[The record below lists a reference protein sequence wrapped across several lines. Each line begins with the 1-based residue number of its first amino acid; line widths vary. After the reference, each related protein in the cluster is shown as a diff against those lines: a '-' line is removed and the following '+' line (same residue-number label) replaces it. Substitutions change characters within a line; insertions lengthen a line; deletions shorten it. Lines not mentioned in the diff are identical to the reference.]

1 MCRVF
6 QGVKR
11 GLSEGANGPPAE
23 VRSAGLLGL
32 PLGPDELEAADCL
45 ASLVAG
51 GSGTGFDCAR
61 EILGRRNLVELA
73 RATPAQLVLELGL
86 DARSAAR
93 ITAAFAL
100 ARKLER
106 YRAPARSR
114 LRSPRAVWRLL
125 RPRMI
130 GLEQETFVVLLL
142 DGRNRLQRIVT
153 ASTGSLTTSLVHPR
167 EVFRA
172 AIREAAAAIIVAH
185 NHPSGDPE
193 PSPEDVAVTRRL
205 FDVGE
210 LVGIPLLDHIVL
222 GDREFVSMRGRFG
235 DFRSLGGGSTG

>member
-1 MCRVF
+1 MERPSDSAAEA
-6 QGVKR
+6 R
-11 GLSEGANGPPAE
+11 SAE
-23 VRSAGLLGL
+23 VHFLGRAV
-32 PLGPDELEAADCL
+32 GWDELETADCL
-45 ASLVAG
+45 ASLLAG
-51 GSGTGFDCAR
+51 ESGAGFDRAR
-61 EILGRRNLVELA
+61 EILLRRSLVELA
-73 RATPAQLVLELGL
+73 RATPMELALELGL
-86 DARSAAR
+86 DARSAER
-93 ITAAFAL
+93 IAAAFAL

-106 YRAPARSR
+106 YRAPLRSR

-172 AIREAAAAIIVAH
+172 AIREAAGAIIVAH

-193 PSPEDVAVTRRL
+193 PSAEDVAVTRRL

-210 LVGIPLLDHIVL
+210 LVGIPLLDHLVL
-222 GDREFVSMRGRFG
+222 GDRSFVSMRGRCG
-235 DFRSLGGGSTG
+235 DFRSLGAGSTG